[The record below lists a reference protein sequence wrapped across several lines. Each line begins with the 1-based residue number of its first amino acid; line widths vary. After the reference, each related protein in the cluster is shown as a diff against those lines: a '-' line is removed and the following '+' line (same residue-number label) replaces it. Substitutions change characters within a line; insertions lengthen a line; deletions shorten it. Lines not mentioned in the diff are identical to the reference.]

1 MNPLSY
7 LSGVRVLD
15 LSRILA
21 GPYAGSILAELGA
34 DVIKVEGPDGDPAR
48 HLGPFHDGESLYFGS
63 LNRGKRGIVLDLST
77 AGGREALYRLT
88 ADADILLHNFHP
100 KVAARLG
107 VAAQVLHAHRPELIV
122 ATVSSYGSDTAHAGT
137 SALDVVVQAD
147 AGIMSVTGRQGHPPV
162 RAGVPVGDLMAGMWV
177 ALGATAALA
186 HRHRTGRGTHL
197 EVPLFDATLATLTY
211 IATAA
216 LATGVEPGPV
226 GSGHHSAVPYGAFPA
241 RDGWVALGLIGD
253 RLFPAFCDAL
263 DLTELGSDARLNNGA
278 ARLAHRA
285 RIEREV
291 AARTVHMDRHELVER
306 LRLAGVPAA
315 PVHTVLE
322 ALRSPY
328 VQQRGLVVPVSGHA
342 DYEVVRSPVPS
353 ARTAISSA
361 PTLGQHTAAIMGN
374 GW

>member
-1 MNPLSY
+1 MSY

-21 GPYAGSILAELGA
+21 GPYAGSVLAELGA
-34 DVIKVEGPDGDPAR
+34 DVIKVEAPDGDPAR
-48 HLGPFHDGESLYFGS
+48 QLGPFRNGESLYFGS
-63 LNRGKRGIVLDLST
+63 LNHGKRGIVLDLST
-77 AGGREALYRLT
+77 ADGRKALYRL
-88 ADADILLHNFHP
+88 AAGADILLHNFHP
-100 KVAARLG
+100 KMASRLG
-107 VAAQVLHAHRPELIV
+107 VAAETLHTHRPELIV
-122 ATVSSYGSDTAHAGT
+122 ATVSSYGSDTADAGR

-147 AGIMSVTGRQGHPPV
+147 AGVMSVTGHQGQPPV

-186 HRHRTGRGTHL
+186 QRHRTGRGAHL
-197 EVPLFDATLATLTY
+197 EIPLFDATLATLTY

-216 LATGVEPGPV
+216 LATGVEPEPV
-226 GSGHHSAVPYGAFPA
+226 GAGHHSAVPYGAFPA

-253 RLFPAFCDAL
+253 RLFPALCDAL
-263 DLTELGSDARLNNGA
+263 GLAELGSDPRLNDGA

-285 RIEREV
+285 HIEREV
-291 AARTVHMDRHELVER
+291 AARTVQMDRHEVVER

-315 PVHTVLE
+315 PVQTVLE

-328 VQQRGLVVPVSGHA
+328 VQERGLVVPVSGHT
-342 DYEVVRSPVPS
+342 DYKVVRSPVPS
-353 ARTAISSA
+353 TRTAISSA
-361 PTLGQHTAAIMGN
+361 PTLGEHTDAILGS